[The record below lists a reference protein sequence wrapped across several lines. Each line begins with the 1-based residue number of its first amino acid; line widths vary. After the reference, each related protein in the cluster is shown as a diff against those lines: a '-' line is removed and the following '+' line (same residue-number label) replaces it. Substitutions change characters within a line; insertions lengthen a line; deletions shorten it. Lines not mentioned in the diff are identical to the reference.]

1 MLFFSVKAKLV
12 EPKKYQSKVALKE
25 LASITQSRNEAFFQK
40 YNKKV
45 FICIEYIDKSKV
57 NYIMVLNNGY
67 IKEPLNNHLETLL
80 IEYTELIELNCS
92 SYKYE
97 EVTFNGLRLMIH
109 CSWCSD
115 FIKGYDETLKMLG
128 LSNLDESNFEDT
140 IIAEPKSKEQLIS
153 EANNLIYSEDLLTE
167 IQRIFKG
174 ASKSIAYGLPVHYI
188 IQTDDKEIQLKV
200 MEILISALLVS
211 ERITSSRYCTLHCLS
226 EYGHPNDYESVFSA
240 TKSGVVLINYE
251 AGREAVGNHVMPA
264 IDIVNRLCTSINKH
278 KYDVQT
284 ILCLPLAC
292 NDIKEAFLERLGAMT
307 FISFNEE
314 ILFGNNA
321 KTYLKNMAKN
331 AGLSPDNSLY
341 RSITNMEKGYRSHE
355 LKSDFDRW
363 FSKKLK
369 NNIYPQYADMDS
381 AEKMICLN
389 RKKGSAY
396 SQLDKMI
403 GLEKAK
409 EFISQ
414 AIDYYKAQKL
424 FKDKGMKANNISMH
438 MVFTGNPGTAKT
450 TVARLFAQIMKENG
464 LLSIGSLV
472 EVGRADLVGKYVGW
486 TAPTVKAKFEAAKGS
501 VLFIDEAYSLVDGES
516 GLYGDEA
523 INTIVQEMERNRE
536 DLVVIFAGYPDKMEQ
551 FLNRNPGLK
560 SRIAFRIPF
569 NDYTPEELFKILELM
584 VGDNDMI
591 LADTVKN
598 VIIDRFSRAS
608 KEENFGNGRYVRNI
622 FEKAKQR
629 QASRLVRMNI
639 ESVTRDDV
647 QTLLSEDFEEEMN
660 TLPKKNIIGF

>member
-1 MLFFSVKAKLV
+1 
-12 EPKKYQSKVALKE
+12 
-25 LASITQSRNEAFFQK
+25 
-40 YNKKV
+40 
-45 FICIEYIDKSKV
+45 
-57 NYIMVLNNGY
+57 
-67 IKEPLNNHLETLL
+67 
-80 IEYTELIELNCS
+80 
-92 SYKYE
+92 
-97 EVTFNGLRLMIH
+97 
-109 CSWCSD
+109 
-115 FIKGYDETLKMLG
+115 
-128 LSNLDESNFEDT
+128 
-140 IIAEPKSKEQLIS
+140 
-153 EANNLIYSEDLLTE
+153 
-167 IQRIFKG
+167 
-174 ASKSIAYGLPVHYI
+174 
-188 IQTDDKEIQLKV
+188 

-211 ERITSSRYCTLHCLS
+211 GRITSSRYCTLHCLS

-251 AGREAVGNHVMPA
+251 AGREALGNHVMPA

-292 NDIKEAFLERLGAMT
+292 NDIKEVFLERLGSMT
-307 FISFNEE
+307 FISFSEK
-314 ILFGNNA
+314 ILVGNNA

-341 RSITNMEKGYRSHE
+341 RSITNMEKGYRAHE

-369 NNIYPQYADMDS
+369 NSIYPQYADIDS
-381 AEKMICLN
+381 AEKMICVN

-396 SQLDKMI
+396 SQLEKMI

-414 AIDYYKAQKL
+414 AIDYYKAQRL
-424 FKDKGMKANNISMH
+424 FKDKGMKTKNISMH

-450 TVARLFAQIMKENG
+450 TVARLFAQVMKENG

-501 VLFIDEAYSLVDGES
+501 VLFIDEAYSLIDSES

-523 INTIVQEMERNRE
+523 INTIVQEMENHRN
-536 DLVVIFAGYPDKMEQ
+536 DTIVIFAGYPDKMEQ
-551 FLNRNPGLK
+551 FLDRNPGLK
-560 SRIAFRIPF
+560 SRIAFHIPF
-569 NDYTPEELFKILELM
+569 SDYSPEELYKILVLIA
-584 VGDNDMI
+584 GDNDMK
-591 LADTVKN
+591 LADTVRN
-598 VIIDRFSRAS
+598 VLIDRFSRAS

-647 QTLLSEDFEEEMN
+647 QTLLPEDFEEEMN